1 MATRKTS
8 HAQQST
14 PGESPFATLPGA
26 DVWRS
31 MMEAQTERFEQMLA
45 EMERLEKERHER
57 AVSAIDDVAKL
68 VKSGID
74 YQQQLTEQWRKLG
87 LDAARK
93 SAQMMGTIQ
102 G

>member
-8 HAQQST
+8 QTQQSAA
-14 PGESPFATLPGA
+14 PENPFAALPG
-26 DVWRS
+26 VEMWRA
-31 MMEAQTERFEQMLA
+31 MMEAQTQRFEQMIG

-57 AVSAIDDVAKL
+57 ALSAIDDMTKL

-74 YQQQLTEQWRKLG
+74 YQAQLTEQWRQLS

-93 SAQMMGTIQ
+93 GAQMMGTFQ